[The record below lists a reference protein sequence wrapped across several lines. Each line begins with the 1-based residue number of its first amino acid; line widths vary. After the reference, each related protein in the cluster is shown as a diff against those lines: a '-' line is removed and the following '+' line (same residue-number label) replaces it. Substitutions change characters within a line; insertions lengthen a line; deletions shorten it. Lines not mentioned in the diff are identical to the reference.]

1 MHNLNVENY
10 ILFRT
15 LLRTIAQEGSLS
27 YSSEGLF
34 QRGKGGARLYKSI
47 CCKKKKKKTHVVKH
61 QKITPGNSLVV
72 QWLGISAFTAVV
84 LDSSPSWA
92 TKILQTVQ
100 HGPKKRDYQD
110 QKIKEGHY
118 YWPIK
123 MLRIIRQCFEQL
135 YTNNLDNSDEMD
147 KLLDTKYCNWLSKK

>member
-1 MHNLNVENY
+1 MHNLNGENY

-47 CCKKKKKKTHVVKH
+47 CLKKKKKKTHVVEH
-61 QKITPGNSLVV
+61 QKISAGNSLVV

-100 HGPKKRDYQD
+100 HEPKKKRLPRPKNKRGTLLLTYKNVKDY
-110 QKIKEGHY
+110 KA
-118 YWPIK
+118 
-123 MLRIIRQCFEQL
+123 MF
-135 YTNNLDNSDEMD
+135 
-147 KLLDTKYCNWLSKK
+147 

>member
-47 CCKKKKKKTHVVKH
+47 CCKKKKTKKKTKQKNTCSQTSKDYSWEFPGGSVVR
-61 QKITPGNSLVV
+61 N
-72 QWLGISAFTAVV
+72 
-84 LDSSPSWA
+84 
-92 TKILQTVQ
+92 
-100 HGPKKRDYQD
+100 
-110 QKIKEGHY
+110 
-118 YWPIK
+118 
-123 MLRIIRQCFEQL
+123 QCFHCRGPGF
-135 YTNNLDNSDEMD
+135 
-147 KLLDTKYCNWLSKK
+147 KP